1 MYDLVLKGFS
11 PLGIKTPDPTS
22 TQGNVY
28 SVRIPVEVDVFS
40 TDIGNKEGLSSTAYI
55 TEVASGTGS
64 SLKWAT
70 YSNTDF
76 KDWNLVDAEAS
87 LITGYLTGG
96 DNMRFKQVPY
106 IFFHMLRTETGF
118 EDLGNDLKPI
128 GESSCLVQSQWEW
141 SNSPTYGKWSKPFQA
156 YRMRRQYMPD
166 DESSSFDYGTATI
179 VSKNKLRGRG
189 RALSLYITTEEGK
202 DLNLLG
208 WSMLLGV
215 NNNA

>member
-1 MYDLVLKGFS
+1 
-11 PLGIKTPDPTS
+11 
-22 TQGNVY
+22 
-28 SVRIPVEVDVFS
+28 
-40 TDIGNKEGLSSTAYI
+40 
-55 TEVASGTGS
+55 
-64 SLKWAT
+64 
-70 YSNTDF
+70 
-76 KDWNLVDAEAS
+76 
-87 LITGYLTGG
+87 
-96 DNMRFKQVPY
+96 MRFKQVPY

-141 SNSPTYGKWSKPFQA
+141 SNSATYGKWSKPFQA

-166 DESSSFDYGTATI
+166 DENSSFDYGTATI